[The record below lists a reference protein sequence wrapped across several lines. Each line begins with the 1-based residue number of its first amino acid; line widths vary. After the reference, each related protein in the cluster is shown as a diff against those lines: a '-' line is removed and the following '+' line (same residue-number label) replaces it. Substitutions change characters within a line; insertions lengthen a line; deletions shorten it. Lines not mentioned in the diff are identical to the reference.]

1 MRFQQPRQPLVLLEG
16 FHLGGCLLV
25 RVVVLPGL
33 LAGLLGLEVLDLHFR
48 PPLLTMVVVVEWFKK
63 RGVLYRVVTICRKV
77 VVGCLIFMLEFLKL
91 LTCKD

>member
-1 MRFQQPRQPLVLLEG
+1 M
-16 FHLGGCLLV
+16 
-25 RVVVLPGL
+25 LPGL

-77 VVGCLIFMLEFLKL
+77 VVG
-91 LTCKD
+91 